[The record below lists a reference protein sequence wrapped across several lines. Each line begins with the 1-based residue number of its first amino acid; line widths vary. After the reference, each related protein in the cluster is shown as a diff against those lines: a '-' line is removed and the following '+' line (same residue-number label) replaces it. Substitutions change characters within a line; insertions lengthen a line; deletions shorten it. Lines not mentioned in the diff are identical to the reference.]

1 MGAPQTLPADFN
13 QWDSAP
19 STLPAD
25 FNKWDEPRAT
35 TPPAQPSAISR
46 LAGNFLSGFG
56 VSSDEDA
63 KNFFEHPIHTA
74 LNALNAQ
81 GELAEKARDAYNKGD
96 YKSAIIHGLNY
107 LVPFLG
113 QQTDKAGE
121 QLSQGDI
128 AGGVGR
134 TLGAAV
140 PIAAGSPEVQSAA
153 GDAANA
159 TASAVKPLVAK
170 TARVASDIVD
180 PELTGVVSPRAA
192 YAQKALGR
200 LADALQKPNA
210 KAAAASDAVLDA
222 TSENKPY
229 AGSPQPK
236 ESELDATGENKPFA
250 GGMDEPLPPKKPAQS
265 TKSAAPRT
273 IVVDPQTGAP
283 GFSDVVA
290 ANSPESTDLH
300 MTAFDQAKANLGPQ
314 ASASDVLQEAARIQ
328 QAGPKAVRTTITN
341 PETGGPEFSDVVES
355 RKQQA
360 AQATPIPR
368 VAPDIANW
376 QPPPELGVTSA
387 PDYGAAARADVEK
400 QMGGPLKRGTNATA
414 TAEPETDLSP
424 EAQAILGKLRENA
437 KGIEAQNAEQAS
449 VPKPDEDLTDILERS
464 VEAAKQK
471 RLAMKKARTIQ

>member
-19 STLPAD
+19 PTLPAD
-25 FNKWDEPRAT
+25 FNQWDEPRAA
-35 TPPAQPSAISR
+35 TPPAQPSAVSR
-46 LAGNFLSGFG
+46 LAGNFLSGLG
-56 VSSDEDA
+56 VGSNEDA

-74 LNALNAQ
+74 LDALNAQ
-81 GELAEKARDAYNKGD
+81 GELAEKARDAYNRGD

-113 QQTDKAGE
+113 QQTDKAGQ

-134 TLGAAV
+134 TLGAAL
-140 PIAAGSPEVQSAA
+140 PIVAGSPEVQSAA
-153 GDAANA
+153 GDAASA
-159 TASAVKPLVAK
+159 TASAVKPIVAK

-210 KAAAASDAVLDA
+210 KVAAASDAVLDA
-222 TSENKPY
+222 TGENKPY
-229 AGSPQPK
+229 AGSLAPKAQP
-236 ESELDATGENKPFA
+236 ELDATGENKPFA

-265 TKSAAPRT
+265 TKSATPRT
-273 IVVDPQTGAP
+273 VVVDPKTGAP
-283 GFSDVVA
+283 EFSDVVA

-300 MTAFDQAKANLGPQ
+300 MTAYDQAKAQLGPQ

-328 QAGPKAVRTTITN
+328 QAGPKAVRTVVMD
-341 PETGGPEFSDVVES
+341 EATGRPEFSDVVGA
-355 RKQQA
+355 RQQA
-360 AQATPIPR
+360 APQSTPR

-400 QMGGPLKRGTNATA
+400 QMGGPLQRGNATA

-449 VPKPDEDLTDILERS
+449 VPKPEDDLTDILERS
-464 VEAAKQK
+464 IEAVKQK
-471 RLAMKKARTIQ
+471 RLAAKKARTIQ